1 MRKKPLYYYM
11 SIPPIYVINLKRTPE
26 RKLYIQRQLDALGL
40 SYRFVDAVDKYEV
53 HSKEYRREIA
63 RQLDIDED
71 ILEHKYNVLKDRG
84 FPVMLSHLKAH
95 HLMVEHNVPAACI
108 LEDDSYI
115 LPYFPKVLDAVMQRS
130 WDILKLSS
138 YGGTPNRIMVN
149 LFKTCSLPIRV
160 KIHRVLIGIARYKR
174 NYRILC
180 LHTAYMAAL
189 GVIKCYFDVVGNH
202 LYFNTRYGKFL
213 KKKYANARRIN
224 IDEPGTHFWLPRYYS
239 AAIGTPLSSDK
250 ASWHKITAKHYIA
263 NPAEPTGSG
272 TAYMIRLPAVA
283 LIKQIA
289 MDPNVPIQHIDAIP
303 WILYRHKGVKFFI
316 CSPPCVKFTYQY
328 LINSARYRFLGKP
341 KIWY

>member
-1 MRKKPLYYYM
+1 M

-40 SYRFVDAVDKYEV
+40 SYRFVDAIDKYELD
-53 HSKEYRREIA
+53 SKEYRRETA

-71 ILEHKYNVLKDRG
+71 IMEYKYKVLKDRG
-84 FPVMLSHLKAH
+84 FAVMLSHIKAY
-95 HLMVEHNVPAACI
+95 HLMIENNIPAACV

-115 LPYFPKVLDAVMQRS
+115 LPDFPKILASAMKIS

-138 YGGTPNRIMVN
+138 YGRTPNKIMIN
-149 LFKTCSLPIRV
+149 LFRTCSSPIRMKV
-160 KIHRVLIGIARYKR
+160 YRGLIRIVLYKR
-174 NYRILC
+174 CYPNLRPY
-180 LHTAYMAAL
+180 TAYLAAL
-189 GVIKCYFDVVGNH
+189 GVIRCYFDIIGNY

-213 KKKYANARRIN
+213 KKKYADAKRIN
-224 IDEPGTHFWLPRYYS
+224 INEPGTHFWLPRYYS
-239 AAIGTPLSSDK
+239 SEIGTPLSRDK

-263 NPAEPTGSG
+263 NPSEGTGSG
-272 TAYMIRLPAVA
+272 TAYVLRLPTAI

-289 MDPNVPIQHIDAIP
+289 MDPNLPIQHIDAIP

-328 LINSARYRFLGKP
+328 LINSVRYRFLGKP